1 MGINFNGTNLQ
12 QLLGK
17 MFGRCHGGQTYNS
30 LRPLFSDLSFFP
42 VFLRKIFVQDRP
54 LILTTNPSAYL
65 SRHPEAKAFAQYEG
79 ASPKQLRL
87 AIEQLE
93 RGIVPGA
100 LISDDTEES
109 LVESLS
115 KRFKHVDAAGGLVR
129 NERGEMLFIFRRG
142 KWDLPKGKLD
152 KGESLDVCAVREVQE
167 ETGVKRLVLGDHL
180 CDTWHIYTQGGK
192 EYVKRTAWYAM
203 KASGHETL
211 EPQAE
216 EDIEEVL
223 WVANDKI
230 PKLTLKTYAAI
241 AEVLACEGRLVKV
254 KV

>member
-1 MGINFNGTNLQ
+1 
-12 QLLGK
+12 
-17 MFGRCHGGQTYNS
+17 MF
-30 LRPLFSDLSFFP
+30 
-42 VFLRKIFVQDRP
+42 VRKIFVQDRP
-54 LILTTNPSAYL
+54 LILTTQPSRYL
-65 SRHPEAKAFAQYEG
+65 SRHPEAKTFAQYEG
-79 ASPKQLRL
+79 ASSKQLRL

-93 RGIVPGA
+93 EGTVPGVI
-100 LISDDTEES
+100 LSDFREED
-109 LVESLS
+109 LLQSLS

-129 NERGEMLFIFRRG
+129 NEKGEMLFIFRRG

-180 CDTWHIYTQGGK
+180 CDTWHLYTQGGK

-211 EPQAE
+211 QPQAE

-223 WVANDKI
+223 WVPAEKI

-241 AEVLACEGRLVKV
+241 AEVLACESRMVKV
-254 KV
+254 